1 MRLRRLAWAV
11 TARELRPVN
20 ASVETTETHTQ
31 LHVHKTTR
39 CHEPPTDVRCPP
51 PDDRNPIQSDF
62 AVYGSHRTAC
72 FDAISSLFFDFPHSC
87 GFSLHSFREQSVSF
101 IRAIFTVDQ
110 FTTRP
115 GKDAALNFPIT
126 FPNRS
131 GSYVLAGNHIARTFI
146 HLQNKPSCLYSPAV
160 EHHRTSAGTQFP
172 SRVG

>member
-1 MRLRRLAWAV
+1 VSYGRLMRPSRRP
-11 TARELRPVN
+11 RH
-20 ASVETTETHTQ
+20 THTTACPQ
-31 LHVHKTTR
+31 NHEMSRATDR
-39 CHEPPTDVRCPP
+39 CAPAP
-51 PDDRNPIQSDF
+51 PDDRNTMQSDF
-62 AVYGSHRTAC
+62 AVYGSHRIAC
-72 FDAISSLFFDFPHSC
+72 FDAISSLFFDFPHSR
-87 GFSLHSFREQSVSF
+87 GFSLCSFRQQSVSF

-115 GKDAALNFPIT
+115 GKDEALNLPIT

>member
-1 MRLRRLAWAV
+1 MSYGRLMRPSRRP
-11 TARELRPVN
+11 RH
-20 ASVETTETHTQ
+20 THTTACPQ
-31 LHVHKTTR
+31 NHEMSR
-39 CHEPPTDVRCPP
+39 EPPTDVRCPP

-101 IRAIFTVDQ
+101 ICAIFTVDQ

-115 GKDAALNFPIT
+115 GKDAALNLPIT

>member
-20 ASVETTETHTQ
+20 ASVETTETHTHNCMSTKPRNVTSHRQ
-31 LHVHKTTR
+31 M
-39 CHEPPTDVRCPP
+39 CDV

-87 GFSLHSFREQSVSF
+87 GFSLYSFRQQSVSF

-115 GKDAALNFPIT
+115 GKDAALNLPIT